1 MAFIVALR
9 GGGEM
14 KCGIYSSTE
23 RGRGEMKCGI
33 YSSTE
38 RGGGDEVWHL

>member
-1 MAFIVALR
+1 MKCGIYSSTER

-23 RGRGEMKCGI
+23 RG
-33 YSSTE
+33 
-38 RGGGDEVWHL
+38 GGGR

>member
-9 GGGEM
+9 EGGGEM

-23 RGRGEMKCGI
+23 RGGGKMKCGI

-38 RGGGDEVWHL
+38 RGGGR

>member
-23 RGRGEMKCGI
+23 GGGEMKCGI

-38 RGGGDEVWHL
+38 RGEGDEVWHL